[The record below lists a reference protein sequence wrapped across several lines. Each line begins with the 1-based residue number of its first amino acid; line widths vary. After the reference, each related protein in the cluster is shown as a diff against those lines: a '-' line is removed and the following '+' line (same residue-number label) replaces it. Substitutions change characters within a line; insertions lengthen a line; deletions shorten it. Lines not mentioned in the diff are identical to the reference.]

1 VSRLILWAATVTDPA
16 RGRFPNQDSAFVGRR
31 LLALAD
37 GMGGPVAGDLA
48 SALTID
54 ALRDLDDEANTGT
67 AEAAGEQL
75 AHASTRANRRLANRI
90 ESEPR
95 LSGMGTTLTA
105 CLFTGDELV
114 FAHVGDSRGYL
125 YRPAKGTPGGPDIT
139 GELHLDS
146 AEVSGDGR
154 PRGRSA
160 GVREGAVGDPELAD
174 LVQVTTD
181 HSFVQMLV
189 DQGQI
194 TDEEALTHPHRA
206 WIMRALDGRSDHE
219 TDVFAVEVRAGDRL
233 LLCSDG
239 LSDFVPKTAL
249 RDLLAGAET
258 PQQAAQDLVA
268 AGLASTGRDNI
279 TAVVAFIVADGAV
292 AEGLLSATPVPTTV
306 GAAAALTESTAS
318 EVTESGEH
326 EVTDGALAM
335 AAPAAAAESPEAER
349 IAEPDI
355 AERTRYALRP
365 PARLR
370 WLRRTAVILAVLVV
384 VVAAT
389 SLLYNWSQSQYYVG
403 PVQSGDD
410 SQVAIFEGI
419 PEGAGGLE
427 LSHIVTVIDV
437 RLNELPTYQREQVRK
452 NIPAKNFSGAQAI
465 ASQLSVLATRCAN
478 SAATSPGVTSSDIP
492 TECEGVP
499 PSTASPTPTPTPTPT
514 PRRTPRPTSKAK
526 P

>member
-1 VSRLILWAATVTDPA
+1 MSRLILWAATVTDPA
-16 RGRFPNQDSAFVGRR
+16 RGRFPNQDSAFVGHR

-54 ALRDLDDEANTGT
+54 ALRDLDGEPDADT
-67 AEAAGEQL
+67 AEAAGEHLVQ
-75 AHASTRANRRLANRI
+75 ASNRANRRLANRI

-105 CLFTGDELV
+105 SLFTGDELV

-125 YRPAKGTPGGPDIT
+125 YRPAKGTPGGPEIT
-139 GELHLDS
+139 GELHLDN
-146 AEVSGDGR
+146 ADVSGDGQ
-154 PRGRSA
+154 PRGRKD
-160 GVREGAVGDPELAD
+160 GVRESAVGDPELAD

-189 DQGQI
+189 DQKQI
-194 TDEEALTHPHRA
+194 TEDEALTHPHRA
-206 WIMRALDGRSDHE
+206 WIMRALDGRADHE
-219 TDVFAVEVRAGDRL
+219 TDVFAVDVRAGDRL

-258 PQQAAQDLVA
+258 PRQAAQDLVA

-279 TAVVAFIVADGAV
+279 TAVVAFIVADGSV
-292 AEGLLSATPVPTTV
+292 AERLLTATPVPTTV
-306 GAAAALTESTAS
+306 GAAALTEAAAD
-318 EVTESGEH
+318 ELTESGEQDAS
-326 EVTDGALAM
+326 ESAVAM
-335 AAPAAAAESPEAER
+335 AAPGAAPGSPEAER
-349 IAEPDI
+349 IAEPDVS
-355 AERTRYALRP
+355 ERARYALRP
-365 PARLR
+365 PDRLR
-370 WLRRTAVILAVLVV
+370 WLRRTAVVV
-384 VVAAT
+384 VVLAVVVAGA

-403 PVQSGDD
+403 PAQAGDD
-410 SQVAIFEGI
+410 AQVAIFEGI

-427 LSHIVTVIDV
+427 LSHIVTVLDV

-452 NIPAKNFSGAQAI
+452 NITAKNFGEAQAI
-465 ASQLSVLATRCAN
+465 GSQLTGIATRCAD
-478 SAATSPGVTSSDIP
+478 SASTVPGVTSSDIP

-499 PSTASPTPTPTPTPT
+499 PTSPSPTPTPRST
-514 PRRTPRPTSKAK
+514 PTSKAK

>member
-1 VSRLILWAATVTDPA
+1 MSRLILWAATVTDAA
-16 RGRFPNQDSAFVGRR
+16 RGRFPNQDSAFVGHR

-54 ALRDLDDEANTGT
+54 ALRDLDDERDPAT
-67 AEAAGEQL
+67 AEAGGEQL
-75 AHASTRANRRLANRI
+75 VQASNRANRRLANRI

-95 LSGMGTTLTA
+95 LSGMGTTLIA
-105 CLFTGDELV
+105 SLFTGDELV

-139 GELHLDS
+139 GELHLDNTD
-146 AEVSGDGR
+146 VSGDGR
-154 PRGRSA
+154 PRGRKD
-160 GVREGAVGDPELAD
+160 GVRGSAVGEPELAD

-189 DQGQI
+189 DQEHI
-194 TDEEALTHPHRA
+194 TEDEALTHPHRA
-206 WIMRALDGRSDHE
+206 WIMRALDGRADHE
-219 TDVFAVEVRAGDRL
+219 TDVFAVDVRAGDRL

-279 TAVVAFIVADGAV
+279 TAVVAFIVADGSV
-292 AEGLLSATPVPTTV
+292 ADALLTSTPVPTTV
-306 GAAAALTESTAS
+306 GAAAALTEAAAD
-318 EVTESGEH
+318 ELTESGEH
-326 EVTDGALAM
+326 EVTESALAM

-349 IAEPDI
+349 IAEPDV
-355 AERTRYALRP
+355 AEKARYALRP

-370 WLRRTAVILAVLVV
+370 WLRRTAVIVAVLAV
-384 VVAAT
+384 VVAGG

-403 PVQSGDD
+403 PVQTGDD
-410 SQVAIFEGI
+410 AQVAIFQGI

-427 LSHIVTVIDV
+427 LSHIVTVLNV

-452 NIPAKNFSGAQAI
+452 NIPAKNFAEAQAI
-465 ASQLSVLATRCAN
+465 GSQLTGIALRCAD
-478 SAATSPGVTSSDIP
+478 STSTVPGVTSSDIP

-499 PSTASPTPTPTPTPT
+499 LTTPSPSPTPTPRST
-514 PRRTPRPTSKAK
+514 PTSKAK